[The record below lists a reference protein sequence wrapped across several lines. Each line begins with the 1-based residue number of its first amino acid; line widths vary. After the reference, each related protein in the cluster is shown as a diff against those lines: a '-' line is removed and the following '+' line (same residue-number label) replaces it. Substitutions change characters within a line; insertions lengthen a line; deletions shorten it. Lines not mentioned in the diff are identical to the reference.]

1 MTAHNSTEQINF
13 GHLWA
18 FFFSGPFTCTR
29 PYHTQQV
36 RLPISICCGSVSQR
50 LSGGGEASARLR
62 ISPTA
67 REPPAAE
74 RIGGEEGD
82 VVHAGGPADED
93 AEAGEGPRQA
103 RAQVGSRPWKSQCS
117 RYANLSAPSPS
128 LAVPLHLHFSIGR
141 SIRDAVRVRTADC

>member
-1 MTAHNSTEQINF
+1 MNF

-18 FFFSGPFTCTR
+18 FFFRGPLRCAH

-74 RIGGEEGD
+74 RIGGEGGD

-117 RYANLSAPSPS
+117 RYDNLSLSPS
-128 LAVPLHLHFSIGR
+128 LAVPLHLHFSSSR
-141 SIRDAVRVRTADC
+141 PIRDTVSVRTVDHLLAVDGSS